1 MNTFSMNGTNGI
13 NGRSGQ
19 TGNSG
24 DIPDQSLILQV
35 VIGFLYP
42 FMLLL
47 GFYVILNGHYTPGG
61 GFQGGSVLASLF
73 IARYVVFPVEDTNP
87 ERLHAFQRIFL
98 AAIVVAPMMVLFTDV
113 VNNNPGFRPLYLTLM
128 DILIGVQVG
137 FGLGVAVLR
146 FAFFEGIGKT
156 WRL

>member
-1 MNTFSMNGTNGI
+1 MSD
-13 NGRSGQ
+13 Q
-19 TGNSG
+19 
-24 DIPDQSLILQV
+24 DIPEQSLILQM

-42 FMLLL
+42 FILLL
-47 GFYVILNGHYTPGG
+47 GFHVILNGHYTPGG

-73 IARYVVFPVEDTNP
+73 IARYVVFPVDDTSP
-87 ERLHAFQRIFL
+87 ESLHAFQRVFL
-98 AAIVVAPMMVLFTDV
+98 AAIVVAPLMLLFTGV
-113 VNNNPGFRPLYLTLM
+113 VNRYPDYRSLYLTLM

-146 FAFFEGIGKT
+146 FAFFEGVGKT

>member
-1 MNTFSMNGTNGI
+1 MNE
-13 NGRSGQ
+13 R
-19 TGNSG
+19 
-24 DIPDQSLILQV
+24 DIPEQSLILQV

-42 FMLLL
+42 LILLL
-47 GFYVILNGHYTPGG
+47 GFHLIINGHYTPGG

-73 IARYVVFPVEDTNP
+73 IARYVVFPINDTNP
-87 ERLHAFQRIFL
+87 ESLHAFQRIFL
-98 AAIVVAPMMVLFTDV
+98 AAIVVAPLLLLFTGV
-113 VNNNPGFRPLYLTLM
+113 VNRYPEYRALYLTLM

-146 FAFFEGIGKT
+146 FAFFEGVGKT

>member
-1 MNTFSMNGTNGI
+1 MSTKPEAWHTKGST
-13 NGRSGQ
+13 
-19 TGNSG
+19 TGPNRTEG
-24 DIPDQSLILQV
+24 DIPEQSLILQV

-73 IARYVVFPVEDTNP
+73 IARYVVFPVSDTDP

-98 AAIVVAPMMVLFTDV
+98 AAIVLAPIMVLFTEV
-113 VNNNPGFRPLYLTLM
+113 VNHNPRFQPLYLTLM

-146 FAFFEGIGKT
+146 FAFFEGVGKT